1 MGLDDIIVNIR
12 KGVTDL
18 TGLIQTRQKLTE
30 LGVNVKKATSVFGR
44 FKMEMLSVMFFGMG
58 IARFFGGLFQPVL
71 NMVGLFDLWN
81 TVLAIFFLPTGLKL
95 LRWMIIFQDKLLG
108 LNPTLQETVNIL
120 TAGAYVFGQ
129 ILFYIG
135 MMSLGVGGLRKLF
148 FELGGILSW
157 IGGIFASIGLGAIL
171 IILGFLV
178 LAVLGFFAAW
188 KDNIAN
194 IKGWVD
200 LMLTGLKEFFKGI
213 WDTIM
218 GIKEILVGLFTG
230 DIEKVYAGAR
240 KLWEGIKGI
249 FRGFLKFIWG
259 FIVTVGISLFTGFMN
274 LIGTLTILLGRAFGV
289 LWEKVLKPLGGFIAL
304 LVINPIIKM
313 FNWVIDKINWFIGLI
328 QKIPLVQKAA
338 KALGLEAGTWKIPAI
353 PEFQKGGFVPYT
365 GLFKLH
371 EGETVV
377 PAGNT
382 INFTPNITISAT
394 SNVDIDR
401 AINQLSEEWLSRV
414 DRMIRR

>member
-188 KDNIAN
+188 
-194 IKGWVD
+194 
-200 LMLTGLKEFFKGI
+200 
-213 WDTIM
+213 
-218 GIKEILVGLFTG
+218 
-230 DIEKVYAGAR
+230 
-240 KLWEGIKGI
+240 
-249 FRGFLKFIWG
+249 
-259 FIVTVGISLFTGFMN
+259 
-274 LIGTLTILLGRAFGV
+274 
-289 LWEKVLKPLGGFIAL
+289 
-304 LVINPIIKM
+304 
-313 FNWVIDKINWFIGLI
+313 
-328 QKIPLVQKAA
+328 
-338 KALGLEAGTWKIPAI
+338 
-353 PEFQKGGFVPYT
+353 
-365 GLFKLH
+365 
-371 EGETVV
+371 
-377 PAGNT
+377 
-382 INFTPNITISAT
+382 
-394 SNVDIDR
+394 
-401 AINQLSEEWLSRV
+401 
-414 DRMIRR
+414 